1 MKIIFAESGIS
12 LTIECG
18 IQIPLKDTVQESE
31 IQYLES
37 GIHGVESGIKHCPG
51 FPYTKRNVAERVLLT
66 RLLGYGCSL
75 MWIL

>member
-18 IQIPLKDTVQESE
+18 IQIPLKDAVQESE

-37 GIHGVESGIKHCPG
+37 GILV
-51 FPYTKRNVAERVLLT
+51 
-66 RLLGYGCSL
+66 
-75 MWIL
+75 MD

>member
-1 MKIIFAESGIS
+1 MKILFAESGIS

-37 GIHGVESGIKHCPG
+37 EILVMDSR
-51 FPYTKRNVAERVLLT
+51 TKDCLGLSYKGRNNNHIYALEQMFKGLFT
-66 RLLGYGCSL
+66 
-75 MWIL
+75 

>member
-1 MKIIFAESGIS
+1 MKIRFAESGIS

-37 GIHGVESGIKHCPG
+37 GIRNPCYGLKNQQLSWIKLQG
-51 FPYTKRNVAERVLLT
+51 AK
-66 RLLGYGCSL
+66 
-75 MWIL
+75 